1 MTAGEEPGGGDHPSP
16 PRAASPTPTPST
28 SSHRPRPPPPSHST
42 TSTRPRPPPSRHTS
56 SHHSQIHRLPPSLE
70 HFLSLYPHP
79 AFALRASALYDALV
93 SRRNPYAP
101 QPTFLAGGNEA
112 SSIPGY
118 GVEATS
124 GTGLG
129 KEGEEGE
136 RRKKGSK
143 LTAREQYEGGVEDE
157 SDGSGAEAE
166 LARAMAATTLVDGG
180 ATSPTA
186 VPGDEKELAAGSA
199 SDGSSISAAA
209 FSSAA
214 ASASLAPPSSARS
227 TPSSAS
233 ASASASTDSSTAP
246 ARASSSTGTGTSTRQ
261 TGGTGSAGSA
271 TPSGVAS
278 RRSADAGSNLRAHA
292 RAERILAETFDASPS
307 SSSKDSHSSGGRK
320 GLVAS
325 ELLEGGAQ
333 KSHDPS
339 RTAEGAVKAMY
350 EQRAQRER
358 DEKEREERVAEREE
372 ALEDE
377 RREREKREFEGGER
391 WSWRREIEDGRTA
404 AAEGSVAGTQAGSSG
419 GAASTGA
426 GSGGKSTSGS
436 GAGAGH
442 GAAPGAESS
451 SNRGKGLA
459 LRDLLTPVWRN
470 GKWKEMM
477 AIRED
482 AKTQRSSARMQTSAH
497 EAGGAGAPPF
507 DKSTSHG
514 PAPND
519 RDSVQGDE
527 EEIELIALLSRADAQ
542 ECLAMLANVVEPLD
556 PSARSEERRQREVP
570 LAQLNHTVLLEL
582 NFPESSIYRHPPGSK
597 FFHRHS
603 NSDVQHQSRA
613 ESTPT
618 QGVPSVYQSM
628 QRRQTSSEQRSATH
642 APGTPPAVPILPRN
656 PPTDR
661 TMPVYSQ
668 TNAYQTPLAGSSSDG
683 PSRGPVSSST
693 GVGLGIPGSNRTSV
707 STNASTSPSPGPN
720 APPSNQNPAV
730 PPAHHGVQQETNLL
744 RPFLQL
750 VATLHEESDLVI
762 VTSILANM
770 PLPVSVTGSPGQK
783 EREQEEERKRDKAV
797 RREER
802 KVARE
807 AKREERE
814 KAEADSREAEQDK
827 KKEEPSA
834 KVDRVSPLPLPRGMV
849 DGVDGGENGAGS
861 NSTSASSS
869 PRQSSSNKST
879 PSTSSAPFPQG
890 YKPSRPPLAQ
900 RGTSYSSLS
909 GASSSGSTVIG
920 TALNAPPIP
929 RPASPRSSTDP
940 SPPRNPDQP
949 LPPASAEPTYHSRGL
964 SAPLQTPAISDELK
978 ELWADMDRSGTFKN
992 EPPVGFVEE
1001 KESRA
1006 AIRRRGVGP
1015 FSVSSQR
1022 DYDNEVRERKWQ
1034 RREKKRER
1042 ERQREKDERD
1052 AGRGEGLSELAE
1064 LDEPIEHEDEDGK
1077 ALKRERERDRE
1088 EGPEDEDG
1096 VRRLDEESEDSEDAE
1111 DGEDSED
1118 GEDHNDLDRLRRQTR
1133 TGSTSSAGSAHE
1145 REEARHAARA
1155 DQPTTPQEIGP
1166 SRSISQQ
1173 RLRSEDAGSAT
1184 GSQTSSVSSASS
1196 RASRVSTSVH
1206 PPRLAGDAGLVVH
1219 ELPSAADVSGRT
1231 SHTFDDPF
1239 LNTIAQTPCG
1249 RLIISVDWSRTS
1261 LGAITTWGAE
1271 VRSHIMSML
1280 ASPFHTAI
1288 WLGEDSVLLYND
1300 AYSRILGPSKHPA
1313 AMGKMGAEG
1322 WQEIWETLGPL
1333 AAQVMLGKT
1342 MSFSDH
1348 CNCIYRNGMLEET
1361 YMTWAFMP
1369 VRASDASIIGYT
1381 NPSFETTARVIAER
1395 RLGTLRELSQLTQ
1408 LARTT
1413 KDFCTKALR
1422 GIASNPLD
1430 LPFAILYSCE
1440 TTNMTPGR
1448 RTKGSASTESSG
1460 LKQSSQPGELA
1471 QTSTGMDGSSTV
1483 ARVHL
1488 ILQGAVGV
1496 PKGHPSAPAEVDVLI
1511 DTQISQDSKAGKSNA
1526 SSASTN
1532 STNEDNSTSTV
1543 WPFVEVLQSHQ
1554 PIFISELGQRS
1565 QGFERRGWPDDVH
1578 RAVVI
1583 PIRVE
1588 GAAVPKAILVV
1599 GLNPRRPWNSVY
1611 AVFLNL
1617 ITRTLS
1623 TGLLGIEVAEEQAR
1637 KSQELVEL
1645 NDARQAFFSNVSHEL
1660 RTPLTLIL
1668 GPLEDVLHSKATKLD
1683 VDDREKLNVVLRN
1696 AHRLLNMVNTLLD
1709 FSRLESGKMN
1719 TKYRPTLLG
1728 PRVVELSNLFRAA
1741 IERGGIE
1748 FSIDWTSDKYA
1759 ESNPFYLSDEMLDK
1773 IILNL
1778 LGNSFK
1784 YCLAGWIKVKVRFT
1798 SSEGLISISDSGV
1811 GIKEEDLETIFE
1823 RFARIDSSARSFEGT
1838 GIGLSLVLELVKAL
1852 GGKIDVE
1859 SKFGSGSTFTVRLP
1873 RGYAHLP
1880 QEAVDH
1886 EPYESMTLP
1895 PRAAQSLAIINDA
1908 AAWRTVP
1915 KDGRRPDG
1923 GAEGDS
1929 DGGAAE
1935 RPADSAK
1942 SVSPTRRASDPEPVP
1957 SVFNLE
1963 KQSTVCL
1970 VVDDNAQLRAFISN
1984 TLSKM
1989 FTVVEAANGREA
2001 LDYALN
2007 HPVSIVVTDLAM
2019 PVMGGRELLAA
2030 LRKDPKTSLVPI
2042 IFLSA
2047 QAGSE
2052 ARVDALLLGADDY
2065 IVKPFQAREL
2075 MARVNV
2081 HLQLGQMRKELERRV
2096 TERTAALLE
2105 SEKKLKELA
2114 DQHQTLALVSPVG
2127 IFQTDREGNMVFVN
2141 PQFYV
2146 ISGHPEGVP
2155 HTEWPN
2161 DIWPDDRPKVEK
2173 LWSDAISNWA
2183 PDKHASFEY
2192 RYRKGNWAQ
2201 LEIRSFEKGYI
2212 GSITDITH
2220 QKEVEAFHVSE
2231 VEQRA
2236 RDAEENRR
2244 NTEMFLDMSSHELRN
2259 PLSGVWQNAEVVA
2272 VSLEKITQWLDDLRH
2287 GGKTLDPPTLEEMH
2301 EEMLENLDAIESIQ
2315 ICASHQTRIADDILN
2330 VSKLNM
2336 GLLTIN
2342 VAPFDLVAAVGEVVK
2357 TFEVTSHQQH
2367 IQLSVQ
2373 RGESLD
2379 KLKVDWIV
2387 ADSGRIKQI
2396 LYNFLTNAL
2405 KYTADS
2411 QRKAVTVHLDAFET
2425 APPTPSNAMR
2435 IASTDQS
2442 LEPPPDCVW
2451 CIVGVED
2458 SGKGLTSEQ
2467 LKLLFSRFKQANPKT
2482 DQYGGS
2488 GLGLYV
2494 SKKLV
2499 ELHRGFIEV
2508 ASEPG
2513 KGSTFRFAIPASRAP
2528 RPASSSVSPQPHG
2541 LALGPKRLKRPT
2553 SSSGRAPTAAMQAL
2567 ASASATSP
2575 SPTSSTGSHPLR
2587 VLVAEDNLINQ
2598 KVLFRQLKNAGYD
2611 VTLASNGNEALK
2623 HLEEDIAK
2631 PPAAQFEVLLL
2642 DIEMPEKRGDEA
2654 AQILRQWEKDGKTSR
2669 RYPIVALTANA
2680 RVALTD
2686 SYLAAGFDDVITKP
2700 YQLQDL
2706 LTRIRNLVSPTRLHQ
2721 TAST

>member
-93 SRRNPYAP
+93 SRRNP
-101 QPTFLAGGNEA
+101 
-112 SSIPGY
+112 
-118 GVEATS
+118 
-124 GTGLG
+124 
-129 KEGEEGE
+129 
-136 RRKKGSK
+136 K

-339 RTAEGAVKAMY
+339 RTAEGAVKAM
-350 EQRAQRER
+350 
-358 DEKEREERVAEREE
+358 
-372 ALEDE
+372 
-377 RREREKREFEGGER
+377 
-391 WSWRREIEDGRTA
+391 EIEDGRTA

-770 PLPVSVTGSPGQK
+770 PLPVSVTG
-783 EREQEEERKRDKAV
+783 
-797 RREER
+797 
-802 KVARE
+802 
-807 AKREERE
+807 
-814 KAEADSREAEQDK
+814 
-827 KKEEPSA
+827 A

-1096 VRRLDEESEDSEDAE
+1096 VR
-1111 DGEDSED
+1111 
-1118 GEDHNDLDRLRRQTR
+1118 
-1133 TGSTSSAGSAHE
+1133 SAHE

>member
-1 MTAGEEPGGGDHPSP
+1 M
-16 PRAASPTPTPST
+16 AA
-28 SSHRPRPPPPSHST
+28 T
-42 TSTRPRPPPSRHTS
+42 T
-56 SHHSQIHRLPPSLE
+56 I
-70 HFLSLYPHP
+70 
-79 AFALRASALYDALV
+79 
-93 SRRNPYAP
+93 
-101 QPTFLAGGNEA
+101 AGGNE
-112 SSIPGY
+112 
-118 GVEATS
+118 GVS
-124 GTGLG
+124 
-129 KEGEEGE
+129 
-136 RRKKGSK
+136 
-143 LTAREQYEGGVEDE
+143 
-157 SDGSGAEAE
+157 
-166 LARAMAATTLVDGG
+166 
-180 ATSPTA
+180 SPTA
-186 VPGDEKELAAGSA
+186 VPGDDKKDLLAQSA
-199 SDGSSISAAA
+199 EV
-209 FSSAA
+209 
-214 ASASLAPPSSARS
+214 ASAIPPSSSARS

-233 ASASASTDSSTAP
+233 ASASASTSTDSSTAAA
-246 ARASSSTGTGTSTRQ
+246 ARASSATGTGTGSR
-261 TGGTGSAGSA
+261 TGGAGSA
-271 TPSGVAS
+271 TPPGAQPP
-278 RRSADAGSNLRAHA
+278 RSGSNPRAHA

-307 SSSKDSHSSGGRK
+307 SSSKDSRSSGGRK
-320 GLVAS
+320 PFVAS
-325 ELLEGGAQ
+325 SLLEGGAQ

-350 EQRAQRER
+350 EQRAQREK
-358 DEKEREERVAEREE
+358 DEKEHEERVAEREE

-377 RREREKREFEGGER
+377 RREREKREFEVSDR
-391 WSWRREIEDGRTA
+391 WSWRRESEDGPEGASRGAPSVSGTA
-404 AAEGSVAGTQAGSSG
+404 SSSG
-419 GAASTGA
+419 GAATAPSASAT
-426 GSGGKSTSGS
+426 SGGGKAASGS
-436 GAGAGH
+436 GTGVGAQVR
-442 GAAPGAESS
+442 SS
-451 SNRGKGLA
+451 PRGQGLA

-477 AIRED
+477 AIRDD
-482 AKTQRSSARMQTSAH
+482 AKKRRSSVPRTPAQ
-497 EAGGAGAPPF
+497 EAGAGAPF

-519 RDSVQGDE
+519 RESVEGE
-527 EEIELIALLSRADAQ
+527 EEIELITLLSRADAQ
-542 ECLAMLANVVEPLD
+542 ECLAMLVNVVKPLN
-556 PSARSEERRQREVP
+556 PSRRSEEQRQREVP
-570 LAQLNHTVLLEL
+570 LAQLNHTVRLEL
-582 NFPESSIYRHPPGSK
+582 NFPESSIYRHPPGSN
-597 FFHRHS
+597 FFYQHS
-603 NSDVQHQSRA
+603 TNDSLQ
-613 ESTPT
+613 TPRDEAAPS
-618 QGVPSVYQSM
+618 QGVPSVYQTM
-628 QRRQTSSEQRSATH
+628 QRRQSSEHCVPSY

-656 PPTDR
+656 PPSDR
-661 TMPVYSQ
+661 TMPVYSPA
-668 TNAYQTPLAGSSSDG
+668 NAYQTPLASASDVAARSS
-683 PSRGPVSSST
+683 VSSAT
-693 GVGLGIPGSNRTSV
+693 GVCLGIPNPTHTSV
-707 STNASTSPSPGPN
+707 SATASASTSPAPN
-720 APPSNQNPAV
+720 APASNQNPAV
-730 PPAHHGVQQETNLL
+730 PPVHHGVQQETNLL

-750 VATLHEESDLVI
+750 VATLHEDSDLVI
-762 VTSILANM
+762 ITSILANM
-770 PLPVSVTGSPGQK
+770 PLPVTLTGSPGQRDSK
-783 EREQEEERKRDKAV
+783 KREKSGT
-797 RREER
+797 REER
-802 KVARE
+802 KVAKE

-814 KAEADSREAEQDK
+814 NAESREADK
-827 KKEEPSA
+827 DKEKEELSA
-834 KVDRVSPLPLPRGMV
+834 KAEPVLPLPLPRGLA
-849 DGVDGGENGAGS
+849 DGENGIDS
-861 NSTSASSS
+861 NATSGSAS
-869 PRQSSSNKST
+869 PQQPLSNKST
-879 PSTSSAPFPQG
+879 PPATSSPFPQG
-890 YKPSRPPLAQ
+890 YTPSRPPLAQ
-900 RGTSYSSLS
+900 RGTSHSSMS
-909 GASSSGSTVIG
+909 GASSTGSTVVG
-920 TALNAPPIP
+920 PALGAPPVP
-929 RPASPRSSTDP
+929 RPVSPHTSTDLSHP
-940 SPPRNPDQP
+940 HNPEQP
-949 LPPASAEPTYHSRGL
+949 LPATSAEPTYHSRGL
-964 SAPLQTPAISDELK
+964 SAPLETPAISDELK

-1006 AIRRRGVGP
+1006 AIRRRGAGP
-1015 FSVSSQR
+1015 FSVASQR
-1022 DYDNEVRERKWQ
+1022 EYDNEVRERNWQ
-1034 RREKKRER
+1034 HKEKKRER
-1042 ERQREKDERD
+1042 EMQREKDDRD
-1052 AGRGEGLSELAE
+1052 AGLGEGLSELQE
-1064 LDEPIEHEDEDGK
+1064 LDEPSESEHD
-1077 ALKRERERDRE
+1077 RERDRD
-1088 EGPEDEDG
+1088 EGEEDEDG
-1096 VRRLDEESEDSEDAE
+1096 VGRLDEESEED
-1111 DGEDSED
+1111 DGEDD
-1118 GEDHNDLDRLRRQTR
+1118 GDLDRLRRQTR

-1145 REEARHAARA
+1145 REEAQRAAQA
-1155 DQPTTPQEIGP
+1155 DHEPQ

-1173 RLRSEDAGSAT
+1173 RPRSQDAVSAT
-1184 GSQTSSVSSASS
+1184 GSQASSISSTSS

-1206 PPRLAGDAGLVVH
+1206 PPRLSGDAGLVVH
-1219 ELPSAADVSGRT
+1219 ELPSAADVSGRA

-1249 RLIISVDWSRTS
+1249 RLIISVDWSRTT
-1261 LGAITTWGAE
+1261 LGPIATWGAE
-1271 VRSHIMSML
+1271 IRSHIMSML

-1288 WLGEDSVLLYND
+1288 WLGENSVLLYND

-1348 CNCIYRNGMLEET
+1348 CNCIYRNGMVEET

-1422 GIASNPLD
+1422 GISSNPLD
-1430 LPFAILYSCE
+1430 LPFAILYSCD
-1440 TTNMTPGR
+1440 TTAINPGR

-1460 LKQSSQPGELA
+1460 LKRSSTESSGLRQPSQSGEPT
-1471 QTSTGMDGSSTV
+1471 QTSTGIDGTSTV
-1483 ARVHL
+1483 GRVHL
-1488 ILQGAVGV
+1488 TLQGAVGV
-1496 PKGHPSAPAEVDVLI
+1496 PKGHPSAPAEVDVII
-1511 DTQISQDSKAGKSNA
+1511 DTQVSQDSRAGKSNA
-1526 SSASTN
+1526 STASTN
-1532 STNEDNSTSTV
+1532 STNDDNSTSTV

-1565 QGFERRGWPDDVH
+1565 QGFEHRGWPDDVH

-1588 GAAVPKAILVV
+1588 GSSVPKAVLIV

-1645 NDARQAFFSNVSHEL
+1645 NDARQALFSNVSHEL

-1668 GPLEDVLHSKATKLD
+1668 GPLEDVMHSKATRLD
-1683 VDDREKLNVVLRN
+1683 HDDREKLDVVLRN

-1748 FSIDWTSDKYA
+1748 FSIDVQPDKYA

-1773 IILNL
+1773 IVLNL

-1811 GIKEEDLETIFE
+1811 GIKEEDLQTIFE
-1823 RFARIDSSARSFEGT
+1823 RFARVDSSARSFEGT

-1852 GGKIDVE
+1852 GGTIDVE
-1859 SKFGSGSTFTVRLP
+1859 SKFGAGSTFIVRLP
-1873 RGYAHLP
+1873 RGCAHLP
-1880 QEAVDH
+1880 QEAIDH

-1915 KDGRRPDG
+1915 KDSRKADGVEGGIERR
-1923 GAEGDS
+1923 
-1929 DGGAAE
+1929 
-1935 RPADSAK
+1935 ADAAK
-1942 SVSPTRRASDPEPVP
+1942 SPSPTRRASDAEPVP

-1989 FTVVEAANGREA
+1989 FTVVEAADGREA

-2146 ISGHPEGVP
+2146 ISGHPDGVP
-2155 HTEWPN
+2155 HSEWPK
-2161 DIWPDDRPKVEK
+2161 DVWPEDLPRVEK
-2173 LWSDAISNWA
+2173 LWNDAISNWA

-2192 RYRKGNWAQ
+2192 RYKKGNWAQ

-2272 VSLEKITQWLDDLRH
+2272 VSLEKITQWLDDLRN
-2287 GGKTLDPPTLEEMH
+2287 GGKILDPPTLEEMH

-2373 RGESLD
+2373 RGDSLD

-2458 SGKGLTSEQ
+2458 SGKGLTPEQ

-2528 RPASSSVSPQPHG
+2528 RPSSSSLSPQPHG

-2553 SSSGRAPTAAMQAL
+2553 SSSGRPPTAAMQAL

-2575 SPTSSTGSHPLR
+2575 SPTPTTGSHPLR

-2598 KVLFRQLKNAGYD
+2598 KVLFRQLKNAGYE

-2623 HLEEDIAK
+2623 HLEEDIVK
-2631 PPAAQFEVLLL
+2631 PPAAQYEVLLL
-2642 DIEMPEKRGDEA
+2642 DIEMPEKRGDET

-2706 LTRIRNLVSPTRLHQ
+2706 LARIRNLVSPTRLHEA
-2721 TAST
+2721 AST